1 MKFIT
6 SITFIILLLYVF
18 IQINC
23 SELDWNG
30 NDNSLDNQ
38 DKNVQHL
45 DQTVDESTSISAS
58 IVANITSKP
67 KKCEEGCDWKHHQFC
82 DLNTNTCR
90 CIFGFI
96 PRPKRP
102 YDNDDDDDDDNN
114 DSNNNSNVNHH
125 KLHCRQFFCTDHEQ
139 CEEHFGPN
147 VYCVPAFYPLWN
159 KQCSCKPGTKVN
171 KTTQQCEP
179 HSGTPV
185 DFGGYVF
192 YIINLLLIMVCLM
205 IIIFVC
211 SMFIIKQFPIGRRR
225 SNMNEC
231 NLYGE
236 RSINSATRYS
246 NQIDENNNKGT
257 MVMDLPPAYC
267 DLFQNG
273 NNHQLIPSQQQP
285 STVTNVER
293 KQTET

>member
-6 SITFIILLLYVF
+6 SITFIILLLY
-18 IQINC
+18 INC

-67 KKCEEGCDWKHHQFC
+67 KKCEE
-82 DLNTNTCR
+82 
-90 CIFGFI
+90 
-96 PRPKRP
+96 
-102 YDNDDDDDDDNN
+102 
-114 DSNNNSNVNHH
+114 
-125 KLHCRQFFCTDHEQ
+125 
-139 CEEHFGPN
+139 
-147 VYCVPAFYPLWN
+147 AFYPLWN

-231 NLYGE
+231 NLFGE

-246 NQIDENNNKGT
+246 NQIDENNNKRT
-257 MVMDLPPAYC
+257 MVMDLPPAYG
-267 DLFQNG
+267 DLFRNG
-273 NNHQLIPSQQQP
+273 NNHQSIPSQQQP